1 MQLLQQ
7 HENTFNQV
15 NSYLESINESAIAL
29 SGLDDACIGLY
40 HDVANDCFRLVYN
53 VEMII
58 EALMSS
64 GMSYEESVEY
74 FSYNVEGSCNGNNKP
89 ILVQ

>member
-7 HENTFNQV
+7 HENIFNQV
-15 NSYLESINESAIAL
+15 NNYLESISESAIAL
-29 SGLDDACIGLY
+29 KGLDSACIGVY
-40 HDVANDCFRLVYN
+40 HDVTNDCFRLVYN

-58 EALMSS
+58 ESLMSD
-64 GMSYEESVEY
+64 GMHHDEAVEY
-74 FSYNVEGSCNGNNKP
+74 FSFNVEGSCLGNNKP